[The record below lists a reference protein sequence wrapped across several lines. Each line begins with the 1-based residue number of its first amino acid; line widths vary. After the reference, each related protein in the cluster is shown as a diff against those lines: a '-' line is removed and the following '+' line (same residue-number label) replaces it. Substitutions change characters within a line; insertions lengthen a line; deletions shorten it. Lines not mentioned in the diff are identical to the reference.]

1 VFYLKLVDELFEI
14 YRDRLTGDDEDLDI
28 IALAVVENNSR
39 QELLNIVK
47 EMNDYELHFF
57 ISMYLTETL
66 KDKFAKYSGN
76 MDNTQQSKYLH

>member
-1 VFYLKLVDELFEI
+1 MRLVDELFEI
-14 YRDRLTGDDEDLDI
+14 YRDRLTGDEEDLDI

-39 QELLNIVK
+39 QELFNIVK

-66 KDKFAKYSGN
+66 KEKFASHSGN
-76 MDNTQQSKYLH
+76 IDYDHHSKYLH

>member
-1 VFYLKLVDELFEI
+1 LRLVDELFEI

-47 EMNDYELHFF
+47 EMNDHELHFF

-66 KDKFAKYSGN
+66 KEKFAKYSGN
-76 MDNTQQSKYLH
+76 IDYTQQSKYLH